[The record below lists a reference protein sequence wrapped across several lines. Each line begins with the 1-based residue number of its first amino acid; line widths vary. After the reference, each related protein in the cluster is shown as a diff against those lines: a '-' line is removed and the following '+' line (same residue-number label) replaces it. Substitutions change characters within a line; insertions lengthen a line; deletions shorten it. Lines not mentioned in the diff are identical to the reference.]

1 MESLC
6 ALVDGVGEVMRL
18 VVSVQ
23 TRPRPTR
30 DPLLRQHGGFCF
42 DELLGRAKNKS
53 RQTHLTISNMFLI
66 SS

>member
-30 DPLLRQHGGFCF
+30 DPPATHYCDSTVVLNFPARRVVARAAELVLR
-42 DELLGRAKNKS
+42 
-53 RQTHLTISNMFLI
+53 
-66 SS
+66 